1 MERKYKRNCRGLE
14 QQFLILKV
22 NPPNSP
28 NPGTER
34 LPRTPQVTVSVRY
47 PDGTEEIISG
57 RAGKMPQRNGDD
69 VAAEYEARMQQLEQQ
84 NDLPKYGEDG
94 KTIIGYGGVLGT
106 TVADAGIS
114 DTTITGVT
122 TQLHGAAS
130 EQEPLGKF
138 AEANFENMKVSL
150 KPGSSKTF
158 TFELTDA
165 GMVNIWMPGN
175 IGKAIGPWLNITD
188 IPNAN
193 FSMHLS
199 GGPENVNIY
208 TGRSSESA
216 ETISSV
222 LPAGIYSLTVSD
234 STSYPFNG
242 DGFDPTIESISLPSA
257 PLSLKV
263 QKYNTANIEGRI
275 SLDGNVN
282 VMPVSMGVATFKSN
296 GEREKDVS
304 KIPQLDPSK
313 PVWVIFHGRTDNPD
327 SNNMKELQRR
337 FFDLA
342 GEDYQV
348 VYVDWEKAANDVI
361 RILGKD
367 IGDLEDAE
375 WTPAVGRW
383 VGQQLLAAGI
393 SPANARF
400 GGHSHGTFV
409 GYFAA
414 EWMQQEW
421 KKLHP
426 SESGKVGAIV
436 ALDSAKNPVFFGADI
451 PEGSIVFSNV
461 AERSIA
467 FHSSILG
474 SRNRAFGAD
483 RAVTVTSS
491 HIDPFKEHGFA
502 VSMFADMLADMKTG
516 KNQRITPFFRLSRE
530 KGISLDGLPD
540 AEGYDAW
547 IEVRTEMVNTPDGP
561 WWKAQAS
568 TLRFRNA
575 DGSWSTPLFDPEI
588 ENENESLPPSSG
600 PGSYL
605 P

>member
-1 MERKYKRNCRGLE
+1 
-14 QQFLILKV
+14 
-22 NPPNSP
+22 
-28 NPGTER
+28 
-34 LPRTPQVTVSVRY
+34 
-47 PDGTEEIISG
+47 
-57 RAGKMPQRNGDD
+57 
-69 VAAEYEARMQQLEQQ
+69 
-84 NDLPKYGEDG
+84 
-94 KTIIGYGGVLGT
+94 
-106 TVADAGIS
+106 
-114 DTTITGVT
+114 
-122 TQLHGAAS
+122 
-130 EQEPLGKF
+130 
-138 AEANFENMKVSL
+138 
-150 KPGSSKTF
+150 
-158 TFELTDA
+158 
-165 GMVNIWMPGN
+165 
-175 IGKAIGPWLNITD
+175 
-188 IPNAN
+188 
-193 FSMHLS
+193 
-199 GGPENVNIY
+199 
-208 TGRSSESA
+208 
-216 ETISSV
+216 
-222 LPAGIYSLTVSD
+222 
-234 STSYPFNG
+234 
-242 DGFDPTIESISLPSA
+242 
-257 PLSLKV
+257 
-263 QKYNTANIEGRI
+263 
-275 SLDGNVN
+275 
-282 VMPVSMGVATFKSN
+282 MPVSMSVAEFNPDGTRKESN
-296 GEREKDVS
+296 LS
-304 KIPQLDPSK
+304 QLNPNL
-313 PVWVIFHGRTDNPD
+313 PVWVVVHGRTDNPE
-327 SNNMKELQRR
+327 SNSMKELQRR

-393 SPANARF
+393 PPANARF

-426 SESGKVGAIV
+426 NESGKVGTIV

-451 PEGSIVFSNV
+451 PEESIVFSNV

-474 SRNRAFGAD
+474 SQNRAFGAD
-483 RAVTVTSS
+483 RAITVTSS

-516 KNQRITPFFRLSRE
+516 KNHRITPFFRLSKE
-530 KGISLDGLPD
+530 KGISIDGLPD
-540 AEGYDAW
+540 AAGYDAW
-547 IEVRTEMVNTPDGP
+547 IEVRTEMVDTPDGP

-575 DGSWSTPLFDPEI
+575 DGSWSMPLLDPEI
-588 ENENESLPPSSG
+588 ENESQPPSSG